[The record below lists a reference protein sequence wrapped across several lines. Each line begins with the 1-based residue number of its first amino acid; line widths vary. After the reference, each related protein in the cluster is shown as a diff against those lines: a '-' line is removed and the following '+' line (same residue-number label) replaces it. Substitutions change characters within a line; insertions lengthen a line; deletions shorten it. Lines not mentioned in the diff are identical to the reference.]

1 MIDFIITKKSD
12 ETKKAVIKI
21 DMIDGNIEKC
31 TVMYIS
37 GVKGTEFET
46 VLPWR
51 QGSVT
56 SMTEIKQ
63 WAQENVTNYTMYEYE
78 GNNEAVV
85 VAEEEQ
91 EDDDED

>member
-1 MIDFIITKKSD
+1 MIDFIITKESD

-46 VLPWR
+46 VVPWR

-85 VAEEEQ
+85 VAEEE
-91 EDDDED
+91 EDDDEG

>member
-37 GVKGTEFET
+37 GVRGTEFET

-63 WAQENVTNYTMYEYE
+63 WAQENVTNYTMYE

-85 VAEEEQ
+85 VAEEEEDE
-91 EDDDED
+91 EDDDEG